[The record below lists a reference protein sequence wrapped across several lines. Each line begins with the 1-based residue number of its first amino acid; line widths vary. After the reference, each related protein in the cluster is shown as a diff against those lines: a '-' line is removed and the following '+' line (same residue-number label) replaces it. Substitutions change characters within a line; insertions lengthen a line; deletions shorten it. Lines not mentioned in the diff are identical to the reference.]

1 MKRGRENE
9 ERVSFESIDMT
20 KCLML
25 LSQVLETKP
34 KLEHLVDDVFECK
47 TCHRRFS
54 SFQALGGHR
63 ASHKKPRLMGDQKLG
78 NDSKFLSLATQ
89 PKVHECAIC
98 GKEFAVGQALGG
110 HMRKHRALIN
120 EKFSPF
126 PVVSKVPVLSRSNSK
141 RILNSDLDL
150 NLTPL
155 ENDLQALLGKMA
167 PKVDL
172 RF

>member
-9 ERVSFESIDMT
+9 ERVTFESTDMT
-20 KCLML
+20 KCLKL
-25 LSQVLETKP
+25 LSQGLETKQ
-34 KLEHLVDDVFECK
+34 LVEDVFECK

-63 ASHKKPRLMGDQKLG
+63 ASHKKPRLIGDQKLG
-78 NDSKFLSLATQ
+78 NDSKFLSLATK
-89 PKVHECAIC
+89 PTVHECAIC
-98 GKEFAVGQALGG
+98 GKEFAMGQALGG
-110 HMRKHRALIN
+110 HMRKHRASIY
-120 EKFSPF
+120 EKFSHF

-141 RILNSDLDL
+141 RILSLDL

-167 PKVDL
+167 PKDDL